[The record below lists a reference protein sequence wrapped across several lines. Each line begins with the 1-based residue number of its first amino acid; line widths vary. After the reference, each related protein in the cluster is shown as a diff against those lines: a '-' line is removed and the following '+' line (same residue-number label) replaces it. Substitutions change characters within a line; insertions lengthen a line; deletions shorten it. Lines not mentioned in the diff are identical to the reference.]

1 MHFIYFCKQC
11 HNCEGEI
18 KLTNWN
24 ETMLGFDLLTAAEKE
39 EMLIMDLQKGQ
50 GIVKVIC
57 EACFQKELAQPFL
70 FRETSSIGLH

>member
-11 HNCEGEI
+11 HNCVGEI

-24 ETMLGFDLLTAAEKE
+24 ETMLGFDLLTAEKE

-50 GIVKVIC
+50 GIVKLFVSL
-57 EACFQKELAQPFL
+57 FSKRTGSTFS